1 MNNQSDKIIRIVELI
16 QQKLYLK
23 YNRILTIQEEMILKG
38 VWDNLSYEDIAESL
52 YMSVGSIRNIASK
65 LWQLLSDLFQ
75 VKINKNKFKYTFS
88 QIINNK
94 KIHNISELETE
105 ENQQTIKNNGVVM
118 IVDDQVENLKFLKN
132 LLIQENY
139 HVRCAKSADV
149 ALISLKESL
158 PDLILLDIIMPQKN
172 GYELCTII
180 KNNPDFK
187 DIPII
192 FLSALNDTLDKVKA
206 FNLGAS
212 DYITKP
218 FEEVEVLA
226 RVSHHVNM
234 RQQKI
239 ILENEINAHEKT
251 IEMLYQSRSIIASI
265 LNHTPYGIA
274 ALEAIRSETN
284 AEIIDFRYLLVN
296 PTFAHIFNLPKS
308 KFHQINSCQKFFED
322 NGLNWLNSL
331 INVVKIDQSFHDIFY
346 YQNKLYQ
353 VFAVK
358 LGDGVNL
365 TIRNNEM

>member
-1 MNNQSDKIIRIVELI
+1 
-16 QQKLYLK
+16 
-23 YNRILTIQEEMILKG
+23 
-38 VWDNLSYEDIAESL
+38 
-52 YMSVGSIRNIASK
+52 
-65 LWQLLSDLFQ
+65 
-75 VKINKNKFKYTFS
+75 
-88 QIINNK
+88 
-94 KIHNISELETE
+94 
-105 ENQQTIKNNGVVM
+105 M

-139 HVRCAKSADV
+139 RVRCAKGADI

-158 PDLILLDIIMPQKN
+158 PDLILLDIMMPKIN

-239 ILENEINAHEKT
+239 ILEKEINAHEKT

-274 ALEAIRSETN
+274 ALEAIRSEIN
-284 AEIIDFRYLLVN
+284 GEIIDFHYLLVN
-296 PTFAHIFNLPKS
+296 PTFARIFNIPKS
-308 KFHQINSCQKFFED
+308 QFHQINSCQEFFED

-331 INVVKIDQSFHDIFY
+331 INVVKFDRSFQDIFK

-365 TIRNNEM
+365 TIRSNEM